1 MKFATWEVGDKSYKL
16 KLTTSATVELE
27 SKLGCNPLVVFGI
40 SEPVIPTFKQM
51 GLILQAAIGYEKP
64 ISLSNV
70 FSLIDEYFETG
81 HDLSDLTNLIKDVYL
96 ASGLISEAEEEGTE
110 EEKN

>member
-70 FSLIDEYFETG
+70 FSLIDEYFEEG

-96 ASGLISEAEEEGTE
+96 ASGLISEVEEEGTE

>member
-1 MKFATWEVGDKSYKL
+1 MKFATWEVGDKAYNKL

-51 GLILQAAIGYEKP
+51 ALIIQAAIGYEKP
-64 ISLSNV
+64 ISMSNV
-70 FSLIDEYFETG
+70 LNLIDEYFEEG
-81 HDLSDLTNLIKDVYL
+81 HDLSDLTNLIRDIFL
-96 ASGLISEAEEEGTE
+96 ASGLISEVEEGTE